1 MLDCLEHCRTPTSE
15 LLCPSPH
22 SFSQLAEQ
30 WKFPCTYVC
39 VSAGVAACVQHVCAA
54 CRKYAQKIS
63 NCHIHCEKCISLQ
76 RLLFQFQFQLA
87 RLQQSS
93 TLSRVEHTIPCPCSW
108 VNWGSCHISLIGISS
123 KIKTHCLLAETLC
136 PISVSCF
143 RHSLKLIS
151 IVPCKEFCGIWE
163 GLTAAEPGQLGFQG
177 NSNENSAVWF
187 YCSCAGHRH
196 KHNADISCACWI
208 IDLKMIFANCVPIRQ

>member
-15 LLCPSPH
+15 LLWPSPH

-54 CRKYAQKIS
+54 CWKYAQKIS

-76 RLLFQFQFQLA
+76 RLLFQLQFQLA

-93 TLSRVEHTIPCPCSW
+93 TLSRVEHAIPCPCSW

-151 IVPCKEFCGIWE
+151 IVPCKAFCGISE
-163 GLTAAEPGQLGFQG
+163 GSTAAEPGQLGFRISREFRWKQ
-177 NSNENSAVWF
+177 
-187 YCSCAGHRH
+187 CSLVLLQL
-196 KHNADISCACWI
+196 CW
-208 IDLKMIFANCVPIRQ
+208 A